1 MRERM
6 IGCGKRMLAVC
17 AVAAMAGCAGGPR
30 AQPTQA
36 RAGGQSAG
44 QHAGPNAGQTAPSTA
59 APTPTLSKSKTREL
73 AISVIEQASKS
84 ADPQVRANAVEA
96 AGYSATRLRDVVAQG
111 LTDTSPAVRSVAAM
125 TVARAGL
132 NDLADGVYPLLG
144 DAEPH
149 VRASAILALVRTG
162 RDVDRSPLAPML
174 LEESSP
180 WVRRHAAWVLGEIR
194 DSSALPLLR
203 SAAVDPLPS
212 ATRAQAKLFQLH
224 VAEAM
229 AKLGDAKA
237 RQSLR
242 GALYPS
248 QPEELE
254 AVAVAVGMIAQFKDR
269 ESYEQVAPLAKYK
282 DRDGNPYPAEI
293 RLAVAAALASLGDP
307 SLARAA
313 DPFAASAIPAQRAQ
327 AAFVYADA
335 GDPDSAS
342 RLGVLL
348 QDAEEAVRV
357 AAAGAVLRTG
367 GRH

>member
-1 MRERM
+1 M
-6 IGCGKRMLAVC
+6 G
-17 AVAAMAGCAGGPR
+17 GCAAGPQKQPSRSQAAGAGG
-30 AQPTQA
+30 AQPQ
-36 RAGGQSAG
+36 
-44 QHAGPNAGQTAPSTA
+44 PAPATA
-59 APTPTLSKSKTREL
+59 ASTPALSKSKTREL
-73 AISVIEQASKS
+73 AISIIEQASGS
-84 ADPQVRANAVEA
+84 TDPQVRANAVEA
-96 AGYSATRLRDVVAQG
+96 AGYSATRLRDIVARG
-111 LTDTSPAVRSVAAM
+111 LTDPSPAVRSVAAM
-125 TVARAGL
+125 TVARVGL
-132 NDLADGVYPLLG
+132 NDLADSVYPLLG

-174 LEESSP
+174 LEDSSP

-194 DSSALPLLR
+194 DNSALPLLR

-307 SLARAA
+307 SLARIA
-313 DPFAASAIPAQRAQ
+313 DPFAVSSVAAQRAQ

-335 GDPDSAS
+335 GDAESAS
-342 RLGVLL
+342 RLAGLL
-348 QDAEEAVRV
+348 QDSEEAVRV
-357 AAAGAVLRTG
+357 AAAGAVLRAG

>member
-1 MRERM
+1 MRERLTG
-6 IGCGKRMLAVC
+6 IGSGIGAACVMLVL
-17 AVAAMAGCAGGPR
+17 AGCDPGPLAMPGFPR
-30 AQPTQA
+30 KGSAKSTQSQPSPATV
-36 RAGGQSAG
+36 
-44 QHAGPNAGQTAPSTA
+44 
-59 APTPTLSKSKTREL
+59 APTPALSKSRTREL
-73 AISVIEQASKS
+73 AISIVEQASKS
-84 ADPQVRANAVEA
+84 SDPQVRANAVEA
-96 AGYSATRLRDVVAQG
+96 SGYSATRMREIVAQG
-111 LTDTSPAVRSVAAM
+111 LNDPSPAVRSVAAM

-132 NDLADGVYPLLG
+132 DDLADSVYPLLG

-174 LEESSP
+174 LEDSSP

-194 DSSALPLLR
+194 DPSALPLLR
-203 SAAVDPLPS
+203 SAAVDPLPT

-282 DRDGNPYPAEI
+282 DREGNPYPAEI

-307 SLARAA
+307 SLARLA
-313 DPFAASAIPAQRAQ
+313 DPFAGSTVPAQRAQ

-335 GDPDSAS
+335 RDAESAS
-342 RLGVLL
+342 QLAGLL
-348 QDAEEAVRV
+348 QDPEETVRV
-357 AAAGAVLRTG
+357 AAAGAVLRAG